1 MSEKRGIKYAECVM
15 CGGEFRLY
23 HERNRTCSK
32 MCEEQ
37 RANANR
43 NEKWAEGKKRHKNMA
58 SSVKWGRQV
67 DRRLGKY
74 EC

>member
-37 RANANR
+37 RANASR
-43 NEKWAEGKKRHKNMA
+43 NEKWAEGKKPP
-58 SSVKWGRQV
+58 
-67 DRRLGKY
+67 RRPA
-74 EC
+74 